1 MKPDCD
7 GDVELMFAQES
18 NPEITSEDEIED
30 WEDLI
35 DLEALAE
42 EIFRLIKKELL
53 LENERLGR

>member
-1 MKPDCD
+1 M
-7 GDVELMFAQES
+7 LAQES
-18 NPEITSEDEIED
+18 YPEFTNEDEIED